1 MNNSLYNFHFQND
14 FLYHEEKKQQHMGE
28 IIYTLLHVL
37 KIHCM
42 EIRCV
47 ISVLV
52 VIYIKMVEINCF
64 VS

>member
-14 FLYHEEKKQQHMGE
+14 FLYHEEKKQHMGE
-28 IIYTLLHVL
+28 IIYTLLDVL

-52 VIYIKMVEINCF
+52 VIYIKMAEINCF